1 MRTGGSKTALRQ
13 SDSLCVSLPLR
24 GVSVVPSHY
33 FTSICAASFKSVLL
47 PSKVFCSPSSL
58 LHLSLPLFMCVPR
71 SSRERKRRR
80 RRRRRWRI
88 IIFLSPT
95 GKPPLNPDRISKHKI
110 CLHSATFTRH
120 IRIQFGMK
128 LVAIQNNLRLTICF
142 EQWHNI
148 RIRRKKLVSAV
159 LKDRN
164 ICFFIYTYHRIH
176 SLAQL

>member
-13 SDSLCVSLPLR
+13 SDSLCVSLSFPLII
-24 GVSVVPSHY
+24 SLP
-33 FTSICAASFKSVLL
+33 SVLL

-71 SSRERKRRR
+71 SSRERKKRRR
-80 RRRRRWRI
+80 RRRRI

-95 GKPPLNPDRISKHKI
+95 GKPPLNPDQISKHKI

-142 EQWHNI
+142 
-148 RIRRKKLVSAV
+148 
-159 LKDRN
+159 
-164 ICFFIYTYHRIH
+164 
-176 SLAQL
+176 